1 MLQVNDH
8 PSGGRSHLCNADR
21 HAKYKKA
28 KHKKIQKKVYKKI
41 QHCHSSNDIKYQKF
55 AKLQDQ
61 KENQFESVSL
71 LLELLLFKQSLEK
84 YILLVK
90 YVYSNLRDISES
102 SEL

>member
-1 MLQVNDH
+1 MIILQ
-8 PSGGRSHLCNADR
+8 GGGATYVMQIDTQNT
-21 HAKYKKA
+21 KKQNT
-28 KHKKIQKKVYKKI
+28 KKYKKI

-84 YILLVK
+84 IFCW
-90 YVYSNLRDISES
+90 SNM
-102 SEL
+102 